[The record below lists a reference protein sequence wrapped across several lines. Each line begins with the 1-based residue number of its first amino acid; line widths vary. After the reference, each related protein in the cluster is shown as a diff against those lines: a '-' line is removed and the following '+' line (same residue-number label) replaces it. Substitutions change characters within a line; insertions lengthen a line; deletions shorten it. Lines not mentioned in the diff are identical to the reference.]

1 MKIEALTVDA
11 SRVNKE
17 CAELKQRLAKLP
29 ELEENNANLS
39 KEKTA
44 LLDQVGELKIELN
57 EVKNS
62 CVEVNKELAGLTEK
76 LWGVQKEK
84 DDLVYKNKDLM
95 IKEAKFEEMSKS
107 TAQASQAVK
116 ILQEENTKLLG
127 AIKMLKANQTAPY
140 VDGAVA
146 VDQDKSALEENI
158 QVLEKQK
165 VELQGALDEWTAL
178 AKVSAYRRRPELCLE
193 ANGSAAFL
201 QRVQRYTPYL
211 QAG

>member
-1 MKIEALTVDA
+1 MRIEALTADA

-29 ELEENNANLS
+29 ELEENNATLS

-44 LLDQVGELKIELN
+44 LLDQVGKLKIELN

-62 CVEVNKELAGLTEK
+62 CVKVNKELAGLTEK

-116 ILQEENTKLLG
+116 ILQEENIKLLG
-127 AIKMLKANQTAPY
+127 AIEKLKANQAAPY

-178 AKVSAYRRRPELCLE
+178 AKVSAYRRRPGLCLE

-201 QRVQRYTPYL
+201 QRVQRHAPHL

>member
-1 MKIEALTVDA
+1 MRIEALTADA

-29 ELEENNANLS
+29 ELEENNATLS

-44 LLDQVGELKIELN
+44 LLDQVGKLKIELN

-62 CVEVNKELAGLTEK
+62 CVKVNKELAGLR
-76 LWGVQKEK
+76 
-84 DDLVYKNKDLM
+84 DDLVDKNKDLM
-95 IKEAKFEEMSKS
+95 IKEAKSEEMSKS

-127 AIKMLKANQTAPY
+127 AIKKLKANQTAPY

-178 AKVSAYRRRPELCLE
+178 AKVSAYRRRPGLCSE
-193 ANGSAAFL
+193 ANSSAAFL
-201 QRVQRYTPYL
+201 QRVQRHAPHL